1 MATHLYLIRHGRQ
14 SDKRCNVDVDLSPEG
29 REQARLVG
37 ERLAGWGI
45 DALFASTMI
54 RARETATIIGE
65 ALGLGMMVRPE
76 LRELNFG
83 EMEGLSDEEIAV
95 TFADFQRAQ
104 SRMELDLSY
113 PGGEN
118 ISQVLQRSITVFDEI
133 ARCDRKR
140 VAIVTH
146 GVSSVRS
153 LHTLHVPRC
162 RGGGTSREILRT
174 VLLPRS
180 LPTSPPQA
188 STISSNDSTT
198 MHTLSRTPTSCAQRG
213 VWQKTSDCVQRRMP

>member
-146 GVSSVRS
+146 GGVIRAITSHAARAPMSRWRNLARNLENSSITEVVAHVTSTGVDYQLERLNDYAHLEPYPHLLRS
-153 LHTLHVPRC
+153 
-162 RGGGTSREILRT
+162 
-174 VLLPRS
+174 
-180 LPTSPPQA
+180 A
-188 STISSNDSTT
+188 W
-198 MHTLSRTPTSCAQRG
+198 G
-213 VWQKTSDCVQRRMP
+213 VAEN